1 MEKIRVTVW
10 NEFRHEKTK
19 EHVKAIYPDGL
30 HATIKA
36 FLDKNED
43 LEVRLAALDDPDQG
57 LPDDVLENTDVLLW
71 WGHMA
76 HKEVDDELVK
86 RIQNRV
92 YLGKM
97 GFIALHSGHH
107 SKPFKAIVGT
117 NGNLSWG
124 RDQKEIMW
132 NLLPAHPIAA
142 GIPDHFLIEKEEL
155 YCEPFYIPQPDE
167 LVFGGWYED
176 GFIFRAGCCFFRG
189 AGKVFYFQPGH
200 ESCPSFHNEYVQ
212 RIITNAVYWAKPNE
226 IVYPIEN
233 NCPHVKYKVTD
244 EFNTEA

>member
-1 MEKIRVTVW
+1 MEKIRVTIW

-76 HKEVDDELVK
+76 HGEVNDELVK
-86 RIQNRV
+86 KIQNRV

-107 SKPFKAIVGT
+107 SKPFKTLMGT
-117 NGNLSWG
+117 SGNLSWREDG
-124 RDQKEIMW
+124 SFERAWVID
-132 NLLPAHPIAA
+132 PSHPITQ
-142 GIPDHFLIEKEEL
+142 GLGRFLYLEHEEM
-155 YCEPFYIPQPDE
+155 YSEPFCIPEPDK
-167 LVFGGWYED
+167 LLFIGTYES
-176 GFIFRAGCCFFRG
+176 GEIFRSGCLYQRG
-189 AGKVFYFQPGH
+189 NGKIFYFQPGH
-200 ESCPSFHNEYVQ
+200 ETYPTYYNADVQ
-212 RIITNAVYWAKPNE
+212 TVIRNAVRFLAPTYRDKE
-226 IVYPIEN
+226 LV
-233 NCPHVKYKVTD
+233 CPWVPRIDGK
-244 EFNTEA
+244 